1 MINPCW
7 SFTIINLY
15 CQNELGAE
23 EHVNYNVDDTLA
35 LIIRPS
41 K

>member
-7 SFTIINLY
+7 AFTIINLY
-15 CQNELGAE
+15 CQTELGAE
-23 EHVNYNVDDTLA
+23 EHVNYNADDTLV
-35 LIIRPS
+35 LIILAS